1 MSQLS
6 SNQQQKF
13 HVNTSMDEWTNGPY
27 ENSTDCG
34 WLLSQWTQTGWSDV
48 RTKFLKVKILN
59 IVGFQR
65 QGELQKRHRG
75 MLQGE
80 KDRCMQ

>member
-1 MSQLS
+1 MLGSYEETKGAFFLFIFSVPFLAGCLALASGICTKLEHAIAMSQLS

-34 WLLSQWTQTGWSDV
+34 WLLSQ
-48 RTKFLKVKILN
+48 
-59 IVGFQR
+59 
-65 QGELQKRHRG
+65 
-75 MLQGE
+75 
-80 KDRCMQ
+80 